1 MHKDR
6 FFPVSPVQHIILLAC
21 RFTRRI
27 RKVKVA
33 IEEISPMQTD
43 QPMSALKQMS
53 RSTMEVPPLPPSRAS
68 TDPTRNLERNKS
80 GPQGGMM
87 GRRAPPKR
95 SQSSRIGRPA
105 FNKDAAAQDFVRTP
119 VNRSNSSK
127 FTRAAPVRSGS
138 FSRAVPDRSASTSS
152 LRAYR
157 KQKHATPLGQQI
169 EIPYSQRGG
178 GDGDCDSVFTTA
190 STQTLDSIMLRKKQ
204 IHVSDANTGVAVRK
218 DRHALDSVG
227 SESFDFDESLHTVD
241 SIRLHMRNVH
251 QVMDEQCDLSVF
263 SESFASTDTYAL
275 SDYEEDEDERLDAA
289 MQQEFEEDLEE

>member
-1 MHKDR
+1 M
-6 FFPVSPVQHIILLAC
+6 A
-21 RFTRRI
+21 
-27 RKVKVA
+27 KVA
-33 IEEISPMQTD
+33 AEEVTPMQTD

-53 RSTMEVPPLPPSRAS
+53 RSTMEAPPSVPSRAS
-68 TDPTRNLERNKS
+68 RDPMRNLERNKS

-105 FNKDAAAQDFVRTP
+105 FSKDAAAQEFVRAP

-157 KQKHATPLGQQI
+157 KQKHGTPLGQQI

-204 IHVSDANTGVAVRK
+204 IHPSDAPTGVAVR
-218 DRHALDSVG
+218 RERQPHAVESVG
-227 SESFDFDESLHTVD
+227 GESFDFDESLHTVD
-241 SIRLHMRNVH
+241 SIRVHMRNVH
-251 QVMDEQCDLSVF
+251 QVMDVQCDLSVF

-275 SDYEEDEDERLDAA
+275 SDYEEDEDEKLDED
-289 MQQEFEEDLEE
+289 MQQEFEGDLDE

>member
-1 MHKDR
+1 
-6 FFPVSPVQHIILLAC
+6 
-21 RFTRRI
+21 
-27 RKVKVA
+27 
-33 IEEISPMQTD
+33 MQTD
-43 QPMSALKQMS
+43 QPMSTLKQMS
-53 RSTMEVPPLPPSRAS
+53 RSTMEVSPSPSLGSA
-68 TDPTRNLERNKS
+68 DPMRHLERNKS
-80 GPQGGMM
+80 GPTM

-105 FNKDAAAQDFVRTP
+105 FNKDAAAQEFVRTP

-157 KQKHATPLGQQI
+157 KQKHGTPLGQQI
-169 EIPYSQRGG
+169 EIPYSQREE

-204 IHVSDANTGVAVRK
+204 ILPGDAPPGVAR
-218 DRHALDSVG
+218 RERLPIDSVG
-227 SESFDFDESLHTVD
+227 GGGEFFDFDESLHTVD
-241 SIRLHMRNVH
+241 SIKVHMRNVH
-251 QVMDEQCDLSVF
+251 RVMDEQCDLSVF
-263 SESFASTDTYAL
+263 SESFASTDTYVL
-275 SDYEEDEDERLDAA
+275 SDYEEDEDEKLDED

>member
-1 MHKDR
+1 MD
-6 FFPVSPVQHIILLAC
+6 VSP
-21 RFTRRI
+21 
-27 RKVKVA
+27 
-33 IEEISPMQTD
+33 S
-43 QPMSALKQMS
+43 
-53 RSTMEVPPLPPSRAS
+53 PPSRAS

-105 FNKDAAAQDFVRTP
+105 FNKDAAAQEFVRTP
-119 VNRSNSSK
+119 VNRSSSSK

-157 KQKHATPLGQQI
+157 KQKHGTPLGQQI

-204 IHVSDANTGVAVRK
+204 IHLSDAPTGVAVR
-218 DRHALDSVG
+218 RERPAIDSIG
-227 SESFDFDESLHTVD
+227 GESFDFDESSLHTVD
-241 SIRLHMRNVH
+241 SIRVHMRNVH

-275 SDYEEDEDERLDAA
+275 SDYEEDEDEKLDED
-289 MQQEFEEDLEE
+289 MGRQEFEEDLEE